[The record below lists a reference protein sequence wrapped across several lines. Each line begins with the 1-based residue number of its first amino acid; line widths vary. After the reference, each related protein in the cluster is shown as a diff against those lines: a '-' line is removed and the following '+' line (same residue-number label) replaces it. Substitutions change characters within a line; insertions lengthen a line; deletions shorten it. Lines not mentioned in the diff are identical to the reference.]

1 MEKSLENTS
10 EKWSYIVKLMIPEK
24 KKNIKKIGMFM
35 IPGIAFFLY
44 SINTYALSDDNIRK
58 VLENNKDMFVT
69 NDMFTDFFRWLGW
82 KVITGLKFLA
92 DLGEDMYKKAF
103 ELLTFS
109 TGTKFEN
116 WIDTFEPLFIAILAL
131 SIMALGILLIVNH
144 EKKPNAVVNILIM
157 VAVVTCSFT
166 TMNQFNKVVKSGVN
180 AIVGDVTISNS
191 AINDN
196 LYDLYYIDRKAG
208 GLEKMKKSKYG
219 TYHYDKLTD
228 KDIEYINM
236 KETLNYKKGDLTKGG
251 KEILSKRLNLVGKAS
266 DSGKNAVV
274 DVKNG
279 IGWNDGEDEDFFNE
293 FYYRY
298 KLHYFSTILLLLAYV
313 IVFFAMTY
321 KVVRIIFEL
330 MVHRILSVLYSAD
343 ITGGQKTVKIL
354 VSMKDGYVVL
364 LFTAILIKLF
374 SMFNGYIGQT
384 VPNNPFMKNVFIL
397 FAAIAVCDGPNII
410 EKLTGIDA
418 GLRTGTGIL
427 RSGYYMARG
436 AAGAMT
442 IPAKMAFYQHMQNRM
457 SRNIAAGMQMNQDMN
472 SFNSPGNSSRNNME
486 NGGNENI
493 HGNKNVNE
501 QKEANSQFDGNRS
514 GSQNEAQNANV
525 RSDNQTQ
532 DNVNVDNGS
541 TEMNESVEHGE
552 AGTGVSAGSVNSDLY
567 EGDGG
572 IDNPNINSNVQDA
585 LNGFDPEHNTSGF
598 NMAEDRMKMEQ
609 DLGEIS
615 KPFGSSIEE
624 DSVSFKG
631 GLSDHGELRMQ
642 PSMAQ
647 KSIAEPSRS
656 QTPLSS
662 EPINLKSN
670 HNDVPS
676 MPINKGEKLD

>member
-1 MEKSLENTS
+1 
-10 EKWSYIVKLMIPEK
+10 
-24 KKNIKKIGMFM
+24 
-35 IPGIAFFLY
+35 
-44 SINTYALSDDNIRK
+44 
-58 VLENNKDMFVT
+58 
-69 NDMFTDFFRWLGW
+69 
-82 KVITGLKFLA
+82 
-92 DLGEDMYKKAF
+92 
-103 ELLTFS
+103 
-109 TGTKFEN
+109 
-116 WIDTFEPLFIAILAL
+116 
-131 SIMALGILLIVNH
+131 
-144 EKKPNAVVNILIM
+144 
-157 VAVVTCSFT
+157 
-166 TMNQFNKVVKSGVN
+166 
-180 AIVGDVTISNS
+180 
-191 AINDN
+191 
-196 LYDLYYIDRKAG
+196 
-208 GLEKMKKSKYG
+208 
-219 TYHYDKLTD
+219 
-228 KDIEYINM
+228 
-236 KETLNYKKGDLTKGG
+236 
-251 KEILSKRLNLVGKAS
+251 
-266 DSGKNAVV
+266 
-274 DVKNG
+274 
-279 IGWNDGEDEDFFNE
+279 
-293 FYYRY
+293 
-298 KLHYFSTILLLLAYV
+298 
-313 IVFFAMTY
+313 
-321 KVVRIIFEL
+321 
-330 MVHRILSVLYSAD
+330 
-343 ITGGQKTVKIL
+343 
-354 VSMKDGYVVL
+354 
-364 LFTAILIKLF
+364 
-374 SMFNGYIGQT
+374 
-384 VPNNPFMKNVFIL
+384 
-397 FAAIAVCDGPNII
+397 
-410 EKLTGIDA
+410 
-418 GLRTGTGIL
+418 
-427 RSGYYMARG
+427 
-436 AAGAMT
+436 
-442 IPAKMAFYQHMQNRM
+442 
-457 SRNIAAGMQMNQDMN
+457 
-472 SFNSPGNSSRNNME
+472 ME